1 MTNKHISAS
10 GSDITPKQ
18 ADMETAKS
26 MLKKFDEYI
35 DRTERNFKNAMA
47 FQEQPIT
54 VVKSEDINNWI
65 RDRSAEFEEYRANL
79 SDVHG
84 DIDALRKMTCNTA
97 KDVTDTLKLNVE
109 LLTFFKQKLEAPAP
123 EPKGFEKIEARFKV
137 WWNTRKVFWW
147 RVGISTFIV
156 LGSAL
161 ASVLVCLYTTR
172 WSDDAWARRAYDA
185 IVLLGD
191 GDPAEFYRAARQSI
205 NEFGR
210 KEAQKRIL
218 KLESDIKADVA
229 QRDKEAQQ

>member
-1 MTNKHISAS
+1 
-10 GSDITPKQ
+10 
-18 ADMETAKS
+18 METAKS

-35 DRTERNFKNAMA
+35 DRTERNFKNAMD

-54 VVKSEDINNWI
+54 VVESEDINNWI
-65 RDRSAEFEEYRANL
+65 RDRSAEYEEYRRNL

-84 DIDALRKMTCNTA
+84 DIDALRKMTSSYGDTA
-97 KDVTDTLKLNVE
+97 KEVNDTLKLNVE
-109 LLTFFKQKLEAPAP
+109 LLTFFKQKLEAHAP
-123 EPKGFEKIEARFKV
+123 EPKGFGKFKA

-147 RVGISTFIV
+147 RVGLSTFIV

-191 GDPAEFYRAARQSI
+191 GDPAEFYHAARQSI

>member
-1 MTNKHISAS
+1 
-10 GSDITPKQ
+10 
-18 ADMETAKS
+18 METAKS

-35 DRTERNFKNAMA
+35 DRTERNFKNAMD

-54 VVKSEDINNWI
+54 VVESEDINNWI
-65 RDRSAEFEEYRANL
+65 RDRSAEYEEYRRNL

-84 DIDALRKMTCNTA
+84 DIDALRKMTSSYGDTA
-97 KDVTDTLKLNVE
+97 KEVNDTLELNVE
-109 LLTFFKQKLEAPAP
+109 LLTFFKQKLEAHAP
-123 EPKGFEKIEARFKV
+123 EPKGFGKFKA

-147 RVGISTFIV
+147 RVGLSTFIV

-191 GDPAEFYRAARQSI
+191 GDPAEFYHAARQSI

>member
-1 MTNKHISAS
+1 MANKHISAS

-54 VVKSEDINNWI
+54 VVESEDINNWI
-65 RDRSAEFEEYRANL
+65 RDRSAEFEEYRRNL

-97 KDVTDTLKLNVE
+97 KEVKDTLKLNVE

-123 EPKGFEKIEARFKV
+123 EPKGFEKLKA

-147 RVGISTFIV
+147 RVGISTFII

-161 ASVLVCLYTTR
+161 ASVLVCLYTTQ

>member
-1 MTNKHISAS
+1 MANKHISAS

-54 VVKSEDINNWI
+54 VVESEDINNWI
-65 RDRSAEFEEYRANL
+65 RDRSAEFEEYRRNL

-97 KDVTDTLKLNVE
+97 KEVKDTLKLNVE

-123 EPKGFEKIEARFKV
+123 EPKGFEKFKA

>member
-1 MTNKHISAS
+1 MANKHISAS

-54 VVKSEDINNWI
+54 VVESEDINNWI

-97 KDVTDTLKLNVE
+97 KEVKDTLKLNVE

-123 EPKGFEKIEARFKV
+123 EPKGFEKFKA

-147 RVGISTFIV
+147 RVGLSTFIV

-191 GDPAEFYRAARQSI
+191 GDPTEFYRAARQSI

>member
-1 MTNKHISAS
+1 MANKHISAS

-54 VVKSEDINNWI
+54 VVESEDINNWI

-123 EPKGFEKIEARFKV
+123 EPKGFEKFEARFKV
-137 WWNTRKVFWW
+137 WWNTRKV
-147 RVGISTFIV
+147 
-156 LGSAL
+156 
-161 ASVLVCLYTTR
+161 
-172 WSDDAWARRAYDA
+172 
-185 IVLLGD
+185 
-191 GDPAEFYRAARQSI
+191 
-205 NEFGR
+205 
-210 KEAQKRIL
+210 
-218 KLESDIKADVA
+218 
-229 QRDKEAQQ
+229 

>member
-1 MTNKHISAS
+1 MANKHISAS

-54 VVKSEDINNWI
+54 VVESEDINNWI

-97 KDVTDTLKLNVE
+97 KEVKDTLKLNVE

-123 EPKGFEKIEARFKV
+123 EPKGFEKFKA

-191 GDPAEFYRAARQSI
+191 GDPAEFYHAARQSI

>member
-1 MTNKHISAS
+1 MANKHISAS

-54 VVKSEDINNWI
+54 VVESEDINNWI
-65 RDRSAEFEEYRANL
+65 RDRSAEFEEYRRNL
-79 SDVHG
+79 SDVHA

-97 KDVTDTLKLNVE
+97 KEVKDTLKLNVE

-123 EPKGFEKIEARFKV
+123 EPKGFEKFKA

-147 RVGISTFIV
+147 RVGLSTFIV

>member
-1 MTNKHISAS
+1 MANKHISAS

-54 VVKSEDINNWI
+54 VVESEDINNWI

-97 KDVTDTLKLNVE
+97 KEVKDTLKLNVE

-123 EPKGFEKIEARFKV
+123 EPKGFEKFKA

-147 RVGISTFIV
+147 RVGLSTFIV

>member
-1 MTNKHISAS
+1 MAKRNISAS

-18 ADMETAKS
+18 VEMELAKS
-26 MLKKFDEYI
+26 MLKKFDEHL
-35 DRTERNFKNAMA
+35 DRNERNFNNAMTY
-47 FQEQPIT
+47 QEQPIT
-54 VVKSEDINNWI
+54 VVESEDINNWI
-65 RDRSAEFEEYRANL
+65 RDRSAEYEEYRRNL

-84 DIDALRKMTCNTA
+84 DIDALRKMTSSYGDTA
-97 KDVTDTLKLNVE
+97 KEVNDTLKLNVE
-109 LLTFFKQKLEAPAP
+109 LLTFFKQKLEAYAP
-123 EPKGFEKIEARFKV
+123 EPKGFGKFKA

-147 RVGISTFIV
+147 RVGLSTFIV

-191 GDPAEFYRAARQSI
+191 GDPTEFYRAARQSI

-218 KLESDIKADVA
+218 KLESDIKADIA

>member
-1 MTNKHISAS
+1 MANRKIIAS

-54 VVKSEDINNWI
+54 VVESEDINNWI
-65 RDRSAEFEEYRANL
+65 RDRSAEFEEYRRNL

-97 KDVTDTLKLNVE
+97 KEVKDTLKLNVE

-123 EPKGFEKIEARFKV
+123 EPKGFEKFKA

-185 IVLLGD
+185 IVLLGE

>member
-1 MTNKHISAS
+1 
-10 GSDITPKQ
+10 
-18 ADMETAKS
+18 METAKS

-54 VVKSEDINNWI
+54 VVESEDINNWI
-65 RDRSAEFEEYRANL
+65 RDRSAEFEEYRRNL

-97 KDVTDTLKLNVE
+97 KEVKDTLKLNVE

-123 EPKGFEKIEARFKV
+123 EPKGFEKFKA

-185 IVLLGD
+185 IVLLGE